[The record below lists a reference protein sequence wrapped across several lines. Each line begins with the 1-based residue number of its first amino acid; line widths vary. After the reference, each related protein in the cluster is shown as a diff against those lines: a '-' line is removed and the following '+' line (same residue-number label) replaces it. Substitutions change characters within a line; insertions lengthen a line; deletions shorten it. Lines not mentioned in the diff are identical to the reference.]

1 LLGKFLGDYEII
13 ASLGRGGMGEVYRA
27 RDRQLGREVA
37 LKLLREDL
45 GADRRLL
52 SRLGQEART
61 LACLN
66 HPNIATLFAFT
77 QAEGRWFL
85 VMELVEGT
93 DLQERLHEGP
103 LHTAQAIHVAAQI
116 AEGLSVAHAHGVVH
130 RDLKPANVKLT
141 EDGRVKILDF
151 GLAKS
156 EVLTQD
162 LGQTVQLELTM
173 DGAIVG
179 TPAYLAPER
188 IRGESGDAR
197 SDIFALG
204 LLLYE
209 MLSGTHPFLKS
220 SLFETTSA
228 ILKDEPAPLQGQPEW
243 LSRVIAD
250 ALEKSAEERLP
261 SAREFL
267 ARLRSG
273 ASPASDRRT
282 MQSSSPIDSLAVLP
296 FHNESGDE
304 EANYLIDGICDSLI
318 DNLSQ
323 LPRLK
328 VMAQSTVFRCR
339 DLYERPDEVGRE
351 LKVRAVLAGRMQKRG
366 DKLVIRTELVDA
378 RDGTRLWGGRFDRAL
393 TDVLAIEGEI
403 CREITD
409 KLRFRLTHEERNRIA
424 KRQERDPRAHDAYM
438 QGRFFWKRWKTVDAM
453 YTAIRYFEE
462 ALSIDP
468 RYALAHGGLADCY
481 NILGNIKALPPDE
494 AYPRAKDEVH
504 KGLAIDESLAEL
516 HASLG
521 FIHRH
526 WDWDWDASNRELLRA
541 IELNPGYSSAH
552 RFYGHLLCGLGRHE
566 EAIARV
572 KRALEL
578 DPLSILLHTSVGD
591 TYFYARRYEESM
603 LWYRKAMELDEA
615 FIPAHTDLARALELA
630 GRYEEAEAEF
640 LKAQTLMP
648 KGPPEPS
655 SGLAHVYARMGRRK
669 DALAIVDQL
678 LEKSKTRYV
687 SPYGIA
693 SIYACMND
701 VDTALDWLERAHA
714 QHDQTLVWIKVHPRL
729 DPLRGHPRYG
739 ALLEKMS
746 LD

>member
-1 LLGKFLGDYEII
+1 LLGKNLGEYEII

-37 LKLLREDL
+37 LKLLREDFS
-45 GADRRLL
+45 ADTRLL
-52 SRLGQEART
+52 NRLGQEART
-61 LACLN
+61 LASLN
-66 HPNIATLFAFT
+66 HPNIATLFAFS
-77 QAEGRWFL
+77 QADGRWFL

-93 DLQERLHEGP
+93 DLQERLREGP
-103 LHTAQAIHVAAQI
+103 LETEQAIRVATQI
-116 AEGLSVAHAHGVVH
+116 AEGLSVAHARGVVH
-130 RDLKPANVKLT
+130 RDLKPANVKIT
-141 EDGRVKILDF
+141 TDGRVKILDF

-156 EVLTQD
+156 EALAQDGDQTLPANLT
-162 LGQTVQLELTM
+162 V
-173 DGAIVG
+173 DGAISG

-188 IRGESGDAR
+188 IRGETGDAR

-204 LLLYE
+204 ILLYE

-220 SLFETTSA
+220 NLFETTSA
-228 ILKDEPAPLQGQPEW
+228 ILKDEPAPLRGQPEW
-243 LSRVIAD
+243 LARVVTA
-250 ALEKSAEERLP
+250 ALVKSPESRLP
-261 SAREFL
+261 SAQEFL
-267 ARLRSG
+267 TRLQEG
-273 ASPASDRRT
+273 AI
-282 MQSSSPIDSLAVLP
+282 SSSDLQTVELTPAIDSLAVLP
-296 FHNESGDE
+296 FYNEAGDE

-339 DLYERPDEVGRE
+339 ELYDRPDEVGRE
-351 LKVRAVLAGRMQKRG
+351 LKVRAVLTGRMQKRG
-366 DKLVIRTELVDA
+366 DNLTIRSELVDA
-378 RDGTRLWGGRFDRAL
+378 RDGTRLWGGRFHRPL

-403 CREITD
+403 CQEITD
-409 KLRFRLTHEERNRIA
+409 KLRFRLTHEEKNRIA
-424 KRQERDPRAHDAYM
+424 KRHERDPRAHDAYM
-438 QGRFFWKRWKTVDAM
+438 QGRFFWKRWKTADAM
-453 YTAIRYFEE
+453 ETAIRYFEE
-462 ALSIDP
+462 ALAIDP
-468 RYALAHGGLADCY
+468 HYALAHGGLADCY
-481 NILGNIKALPPDE
+481 NILGNIKVLPPDE
-494 AYPRAKDEVH
+494 AYLRAKDEVY

-521 FIHRH
+521 FILRH
-526 WDWDWDASNRELLRA
+526 WDWDWEASERELLRA
-541 IELNPGYSSAH
+541 IEHNPGYSPAH

-603 LWYRKAMELDEA
+603 RWYRKAMELDEA

-630 GRYEEAEAEF
+630 GRFEEAEAEF
-640 LKAQTLMP
+640 LKAQALMP

-655 SGLAHVYARMGRRK
+655 SGLAHVYARMGRREE
-669 DALAIVDQL
+669 ALAIVNQL
-678 LEKSKTRYV
+678 LEKSKTSYV

-693 SIYACMND
+693 SIYACMNE
-701 VDTALDWLERAHA
+701 VDTALDWLERAHV

-729 DPLRGHPRYG
+729 DPLRGHPRYQ
-739 ALLEKMS
+739 ALLKKMS